1 MPAWRRI
8 TPRRWRTDV
17 TVSGPTHRDADGYLT
32 TPAPPRTV
40 AGCLV
45 APGASTAPGLTGP
58 AASEATEDVVTLY
71 APPGA
76 PVRCR
81 DVVTVPAGH
90 PLAGSWV
97 VEADPAP
104 WPLGLVA
111 TLTRR

>member
-1 MPAWRRI
+1 MSLLDAFPAAWRA
-8 TPRRWRTDV
+8 DV
-17 TVSGPTHRDADGYLT
+17 TVAGPSHRDADGHY
-32 TPAPPRTV
+32 APPGPPVTV